1 MTQSEELFA
10 RAQRLIPGGVN
21 SPVRAFKAV
30 GGTPLF
36 IRKAEGAR
44 VWDADGR
51 GFIDYLGSW
60 GPLILGH
67 AHPSVLEAIG
77 QAAARGTSYGA
88 PCAAEVELADRVT
101 RLVPSIQKVRFVSS
115 GTEATMS
122 ALRLARGFTGR
133 RKVLKFEG
141 CYHGHGDAFL
151 VAAGSGVATLGIPG
165 SPGVPEGT
173 VADTMVAPYND
184 LGAVERVV
192 SEQGRDLAAIFV
204 EPVAGNMGCVPPREG
219 YLQGLRDLATR
230 AGALLVFDE
239 VITGFRLSTGGAQ
252 VLYGVKP
259 DLTCL
264 GKIIGGGLPVGAY
277 GGRAD
282 IMEHVAPSGPVYQAG
297 TLSGNPLAMAA
308 GIATL
313 DLLQRAGTYK
323 RLDTLAARLHA
334 GLLGAREEADVK
346 VTINRVGSMITLFFT
361 PGPVVDYA
369 TAKKSDTALFARF
382 FHGLLARGIYFPP
395 AQFEAAFVSLAHTE
409 GDIDTTVRAAGEIF
423 RELRA

>member
-1 MTQSEELFA
+1 M
-10 RAQRLIPGGVN
+10 
-21 SPVRAFKAV
+21 
-30 GGTPLF
+30 
-36 IRKAEGAR
+36 
-44 VWDADGR
+44 
-51 GFIDYLGSW
+51 
-60 GPLILGH
+60 
-67 AHPSVLEAIG
+67 
-77 QAAARGTSYGA
+77 
-88 PCAAEVELADRVT
+88 
-101 RLVPSIQKVRFVSS
+101 
-115 GTEATMS
+115 
-122 ALRLARGFTGR
+122 
-133 RKVLKFEG
+133 
-141 CYHGHGDAFL
+141 
-151 VAAGSGVATLGIPG
+151 
-165 SPGVPEGT
+165 
-173 VADTMVAPYND
+173 
-184 LGAVERVV
+184 
-192 SEQGRDLAAIFV
+192 
-204 EPVAGNMGCVPPREG
+204 
-219 YLQGLRDLATR
+219 
-230 AGALLVFDE
+230 
-239 VITGFRLSTGGAQ
+239 
-252 VLYGVKP
+252 LYGIKP

-308 GIATL
+308 GITTL
-313 DLLQRAGTYK
+313 DMLQRAGTYK

-382 FHGLLARGIYFPP
+382 FHGLLARGVYFPP